1 MAYIVELWNSTA
13 SLFHSRPWLVGAVVL
28 SVMVMEG
35 LVLALTL
42 EGAVKIFTTSTRRF
56 KRHH

>member
-1 MAYIVELWNSTA
+1 MAYIVELWNSTVN
-13 SLFHSRPWLVGAVVL
+13 LFHSQPWLVGTVVL

-42 EGAVKIFTTSTRRF
+42 ESALKIFTTSTRRF
-56 KRHH
+56 KRQH